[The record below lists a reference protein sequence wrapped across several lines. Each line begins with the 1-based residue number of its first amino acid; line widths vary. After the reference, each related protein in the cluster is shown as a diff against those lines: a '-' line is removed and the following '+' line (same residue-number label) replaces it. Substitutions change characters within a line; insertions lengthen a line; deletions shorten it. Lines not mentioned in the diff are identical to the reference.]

1 MGWCENCQAKHHG
14 CLLVLLKESGG
25 GRGGALGLQKA
36 KVVEGSQ
43 MKGWARKAR
52 KTITLGK
59 SIPIEVSSLLTC
71 IVEPGKSEVVKHLQ
85 AASAVSVLC
94 TSWEALR

>member
-1 MGWCENCQAKHHG
+1 M
-14 CLLVLLKESGG
+14 
-25 GRGGALGLQKA
+25 LGSQKVKA
-36 KVVEGSQ
+36 AEGSQ
-43 MKGWARKAR
+43 MKGWARKAH
-52 KTITLGK
+52 KTITLGN
-59 SIPIEVSSLLTC
+59 SIATEASLLLTC